1 MPRTAAHPVCLLHL
15 IASHVQFESGA
26 IAANPF

>member
-1 MPRTAAHPVCLLHL
+1 MPRTATHPVYLLHL
-15 IASHVQFESGA
+15 IADHVQFERRA